1 MKILVYGGNK
11 RQRALAY
18 SATRFAFAN
27 ELKLSVYKDASTTL
41 YIRLA
46 KLPTTENHYGLAYH
60 ISDSSWRSKNYT
72 IQINTAVAKTSELFL
87 ETLMHELVHIW
98 QMANRNLFRYSFNP
112 TRDSY
117 VAFWK
122 GKEYDPDKGY
132 SKQPWER
139 QAYRMET
146 KLAASYKLNK

>member
-1 MKILVYGGNK
+1 
-11 RQRALAY
+11 
-18 SATRFAFAN
+18 
-27 ELKLSVYKDASTTL
+27 
-41 YIRLA
+41 
-46 KLPTTENHYGLAYH
+46 
-60 ISDSSWRSKNYT
+60 
-72 IQINTAVAKTSELFL
+72 
-87 ETLMHELVHIW
+87 MHELVHIW